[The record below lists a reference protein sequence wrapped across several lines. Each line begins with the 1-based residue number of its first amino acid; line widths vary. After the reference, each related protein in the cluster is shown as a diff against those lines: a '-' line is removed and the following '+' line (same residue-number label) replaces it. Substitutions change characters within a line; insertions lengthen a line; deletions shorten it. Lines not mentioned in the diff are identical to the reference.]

1 MEDKYTQFIKVL
13 IHRYYISS
21 KNKILYENKIS
32 SFFTPS
38 RYLYKWGFIVYN
50 ITMISWLKK
59 HFIPHQG
66 NDHRPHVLR
75 NSNIKN
81 ILILV
86 VFLEIFAFLIP
97 TFTYI
102 NRTGGMAAVISAV
115 LANLT
120 NEERQAQNLQTLA
133 VSPILNKAAEMK
145 AADMATKSY
154 FAHTSPEGKT
164 PWYWLD
170 QAGYKYQYAGENL
183 AINFSDSKDVTN
195 AWMASPTHRANIIK
209 GNYSEIGT
217 GIAIGMYE
225 GRKTIFVAQVY
236 ANPFPEIP
244 SPTEFPQ
251 PDIKKIPTYDVSG
264 IVDVSEGKISDV
276 KEETTKVLGTELGTE
291 IVTNT
296 ETVDNATNPIEP
308 VQKPTFW
315 QKVFASPR
323 NTTNVILYIVF
334 GIITIALLLYVF
346 IKVENYH
353 PDLITNGLLVLA
365 IVGIIF
371 VANYYFSHRD
381 MVIAQSFDYSN
392 EGELY

>member
-145 AADMATKSY
+145 ATDMATKSY

-164 PWYWLD
+164 PWFWLD
-170 QAGYKYQYAGENL
+170 QVGYKYQYAGENL

-195 AWMASPTHRANIIK
+195 AWMASPTHKANIVK

-217 GIAIGMYE
+217 GIAIGIYE
-225 GRKTIFVAQVY
+225 GRETVFVAQVY
-236 ANPFPEIP
+236 ANPILKTSQESEINKI
-244 SPTEFPQ
+244 
-251 PDIKKIPTYDVSG
+251 DVKKIPINSS
-264 IVDVSEGKISDV
+264 VSEIGGEKVTNIT
-276 KEETTKVLGTELGTE
+276 KEEPTSVLGTEVVTDTK
-291 IVTNT
+291 IVNS
-296 ETVDNATNPIEP
+296 VTNPIESL
-308 VQKPTFW
+308 QKPTFW
-315 QKVFASPR
+315 QEAFASPR
-323 NTTNVILYIVF
+323 NTTNVILYIIF
-334 GIITIALLLYVF
+334 GIITIALLLYLF
-346 IKVENYH
+346 IKTKNYH
-353 PDLITNGLLVLA
+353 SDLITNGLIVLA
-365 IVGIIF
+365 IVGMIF
-371 VANYYFSHRD
+371 VANYYSSYRN
-381 MVIAQSFDYSN
+381 MIITQSLDYSN
-392 EGELY
+392 EDKLYF